1 MSTPEKLA
9 WLMNRTLWL
18 AAAAIVIGA
27 CAYTLAH
34 RYLKGQEAAVRERVG
49 AHYATR
55 DALVAARGLP
65 AGTVLEPSMLARRAV
80 PRRFLA
86 SDAVPAESVADALG
100 RTISRPLSA
109 GETVSLS
116 ALEPQ
121 GDAAL
126 STLIEP
132 GLRALTIPV
141 DDSSTAA
148 GLLAPGDLVD
158 LLLVTRGDD
167 AAHGAP
173 AVRPLLQ
180 AVQVVATGQ
189 RLQRHR
195 PAGAAGHPEEEH
207 DPAEQYQT
215 VTLHVRAE
223 DAERILLA
231 QRLGELAVLLR
242 REGDVEPA
250 SLPSMEPAALLG
262 RNLARR
268 PGTGPG
274 RVEFIVGGGAPA
286 RARGSMP

>member
-1 MSTPEKLA
+1 VSTLEKFA

-34 RYLKGQEAAVRERVG
+34 HYLKGQEEAVRERVG

-55 DALVAARGLP
+55 EALVAARELP
-65 AGTVLEPSMLARRAV
+65 AGSVLEPSMLARRAV

-86 SDAVPAESVADALG
+86 SDAVPAGSAADVLG
-100 RTISRPLSA
+100 RTLARPLSA

-116 ALEPQ
+116 ALESQ
-121 GDAAL
+121 GAAAL

-148 GLLAPGDLVD
+148 GLLSPGDVVD

-167 AAHGAP
+167 AGRGVP

-180 AVQVVATGQ
+180 AVRVVATGQ

-195 PAGAAGHPEEEH
+195 PAGQAGQAGEEH
-207 DPAEQYQT
+207 EAAEQYQT
-215 VTLHVRAE
+215 VTLHVGAE

-250 SLPSMEPAALLG
+250 SLPSMEPDALLG
-262 RNLARR
+262 RNLTRR
-268 PGTGPG
+268 TAPGPD
-274 RVEFIVGGGAPA
+274 RVEFIVGGGTPA
-286 RARGSMP
+286 RVRGSTP